1 MKEVFYYSIKY
12 FFYYTARL
20 YFKRVKVYGLNNIPK
35 DGGILFSPNHQG
47 ALLDPLL
54 VGSNISRPVTSLTRS
69 DVFGG
74 PFQWFMDALRMLP
87 VYRIRN
93 GYANLKKNDN
103 IFEKCREKLRN
114 EECIMMFSE
123 AAHHNEYYLQKLSK
137 GSSRLALE
145 AQLESPESPIYI
157 VPVGINYGH
166 HQIAWSDLHL
176 VYGKPIRVKKF
187 LDNNNSNV
195 ENINHLRENLEEKM
209 KECIW
214 LPDKNDQYYEKKKM
228 IIPKNTKLEFNELKE
243 GIEKGS
249 LKTEGLG
256 QKFFSNNPK
265 LLELLIFLISI
276 PNFLP
281 LLVIKNVISKFKDI
295 VFYSSVKI
303 CLGPIIFPLWWFSA
317 GSLTY
322 LIYGEN
328 IEFRAFLNFVAE
340 SYGTFFLVVAPMII
354 SLYLRQILL
363 FYRNNKF

>member
-1 MKEVFYYSIKY
+1 MKEVFYNIIKY
-12 FFYYTARL
+12 FFYFAARL
-20 YFKRVKVYGLNNIPK
+20 YFRRVKVYGLNNIPK
-35 DGGILFSPNHQG
+35 DGGVLFSPNHQG

-54 VGSNISRPVTSLTRS
+54 VGSNISRSVTSLTRS

-93 GYANLKKNDN
+93 GYANLKKNDK
-103 IFEKCREKLRN
+103 IFEKCREILGN
-114 EECIMMFSE
+114 GECIMMFSE
-123 AAHHNEYYLQKLSK
+123 AAHHNEYFLQRLSK

-145 AQLESPESPIYI
+145 AQMESPESLIYI

-176 VYGKPIRVKKF
+176 VYGKPINLKNF
-187 LDNNNSNV
+187 LNDNNSDA
-195 ENINHLRENLEEKM
+195 ENINLLRENLEEKM
-209 KECIW
+209 RKCIW
-214 LPDKNDQYYEKKKM
+214 LPDKNDQYFEKKKM

-249 LKTEGLG
+249 LKTEGFG
-256 QKFFSNNPK
+256 QKVFSNNPR
-265 LLELLIFLISI
+265 LLEILILLFSI

-303 CLGPIIFPLWWFSA
+303 CLGPIIFMLWW
-317 GSLTY
+317 LIVPIITY
-322 LIYGEN
+322 NLSGEN
-328 IEFRAFLNFVAE
+328 LEFGAFIEFC
-340 SYGTFFLVVAPMII
+340 SLVEAPLII
-354 SLYLRQILL
+354 SLYVRQILL
-363 FYRNNKF
+363 FCRK